1 MLVQGVSYLI
11 ERKYQVFANWT
22 ENSPAVDPGS
32 IDWQAVRDGKLT
44 LRVRRGPGPGNS
56 MGDIK
61 FMMPNKLGIY
71 LHDSPD
77 KMLFRNPDRWLSNG
91 CVRVEDAHRLAAWLF
106 GAMPSGHD
114 PDVEE
119 RVPLAEPVPVFITYI
134 TVAATQNGVVFRA
147 DPYHRDAAV
156 LARYFGKEG
165 ELEHPEHY

>member
-119 RVPLAEPVPVFITYI
+119 YQYSSLILRSRPLKT
-134 TVAATQNGVVFRA
+134 GWS
-147 DPYHRDAAV
+147 
-156 LARYFGKEG
+156 FGPIPTTET
-165 ELEHPEHY
+165 LLC